1 MKNVLLKDA
10 DSCDRAQR
18 GVGMMGVAP
27 GGVGL
32 LFRLSCW
39 LAGSTVFIPAAGMF

>member
-1 MKNVLLKDA
+1 MLLKNA
-10 DSCDRAQR
+10 EGCDRGLA
-18 GVGMMGVAP
+18 GSGGGGVAP

-39 LAGSTVFIPAAGMF
+39 LAGSRVFIPAAGMFWFP